1 MPIFSDLSLYYCGS
15 STSFSPSFYSNHIS
29 SFGSPSTSY
38 APRGGIF
45 SGFSSGLST
54 LNSPPRLLP
63 MSPRVNKYSPLLP
76 TISETTPLSAYPRRP
91 LPRISSPRVVP
102 AYRPPRPINID
113 TADIDVTTPRKRTD
127 RVLKDRDN
135 PQQGTIKRER
145 TVVRIRTKR
154 LKENPELVQNRRKTP
169 GEKLVEK
176 FLIKDKAAEE
186 AKRKKLEEEASS
198 LKHVYRD
205 GALVK
210 VEAENSTPSRRQDA
224 QSDEGL
230 IGFDEPEEKLAKE
243 QVPGEEEQDALK
255 VTQSEALDI
264 LLSETECETVAP
276 TPSKTRVSVK
286 DKENRS
292 NTIKKR
298 PKKRGKECT
307 IKTVESKVAEVTQKP
322 VEKSLLQRRNTVK
335 NLRRNSHDIKPL
347 ALVVNE
353 NETSI
358 LSTSTGPLPNLA
370 SSRTSLPTEST
381 SSTPVD
387 STSST
392 PVSSASITPPLDF
405 LSDINSVPLKVIKS
419 VVPESDCL
427 QRDTSLFKV
436 NDSDCKSKPNIYN
449 MLSVEASVE
458 NAGDLLK
465 KMPLKF
471 IVDEIKVE
479 ETPKSP
485 KSPKSFR
492 YEVTVEEIPD
502 THLPFQKQGS
512 DSQSK
517 FFNENGVY
525 IDRDATYV
533 EVKNE
538 LKQAGNAMQCDSC
551 LIYNNKEETE
561 NNCGGILS
569 GKTVGIIPKGP
580 THSETVSEV
589 EISLSNLGED
599 NTRQADAVSF
609 SSGNSSNEKGEN
621 REVLM
626 SSEISNI
633 PSVPPTFSKQGTD
646 EGSKLPEAELKSEE
660 LFSLLPKEESKTLPI
675 EKKLKKFENFKDKPL
690 TNKLIINREE
700 TAALK
705 VKDIHRTEKDI
716 CGKKLVDSSKTA
728 EKNSSRQ
735 IFENMLAVDQRNDRP
750 DIPAWKKALLAKT
763 QADSASKLQDSV
775 GLQHKTNNLKSS
787 PISPS
792 PNKVDSV
799 VSSSNTMTETN
810 LKTCVDLPDK
820 EAVTVS
826 KETKTTANSIS
837 TIGCTES
844 SKLKTTEQ
852 QEIVETKSVVS
863 DTVCGNSTPDKT
875 DPQLDK
881 SELREML
888 DIEVGEKHKTDE
900 KVSTGQE
907 VKPSEEDIENE
918 MKVPASKGQASAVK
932 KEVVENKLKCDE
944 LLSAGKAMS
953 AKTQFENVKLNCTEI
968 SPIGV
973 TKATETQLKDSKL
986 KPAKA
991 MFDEMK
997 PAKMKV
1003 TDRKLKPPASSEQ
1016 SSPAMNVTE
1025 GKTKSSA
1032 LVKLGTPEMKPL
1044 DIKVKSV
1051 ETSPVE
1057 GKAHITESATS
1068 EVNFVTEIT
1077 VATEVKS
1084 VDKKIIPVA
1093 GPPVENMKS
1102 TGTEISSAKEPKEP
1116 ESREIL
1122 NHSLET
1128 PSSSSPPL
1136 TSVETR
1142 AVDKLESV
1150 ETKPKPL
1157 SVGNET
1163 ELEKTKPPEK
1173 KDTPVETKVLGHPEF
1188 CETLEVEKVKPGV
1201 TSVSEEEKSAGDA
1214 VVVEPKLTESEGNA
1228 EINPVVSVQEETS
1241 SEAETDSEEE
1251 TESETDSDDGERV
1264 TRPSHQAS
1272 TSSSEDSGFDS
1283 LPTSVPGSPAYN
1295 KGPNS
1300 KGTHPIF

>member
-1 MPIFSDLSLYYCGS
+1 
-15 STSFSPSFYSNHIS
+15 
-29 SFGSPSTSY
+29 
-38 APRGGIF
+38 
-45 SGFSSGLST
+45 
-54 LNSPPRLLP
+54 
-63 MSPRVNKYSPLLP
+63 
-76 TISETTPLSAYPRRP
+76 
-91 LPRISSPRVVP
+91 
-102 AYRPPRPINID
+102 
-113 TADIDVTTPRKRTD
+113 
-127 RVLKDRDN
+127 
-135 PQQGTIKRER
+135 
-145 TVVRIRTKR
+145 VVRIRTKR

-205 GALVK
+205 CAVVK
-210 VEAENSTPSRRQDA
+210 VETGNSAPPRRQDA

-230 IGFDEPEEKLAKE
+230 IDFDETEEKLAKE

-286 DKENRS
+286 DKENKS

-298 PKKRGKECT
+298 PKKRDKECT
-307 IKTVESKVAEVTQKP
+307 VKTVDSKVAEVTQKP

-347 ALVVNE
+347 ELVVNE

-358 LSTSTGPLPNLA
+358 LSTSTGPLPNPA

-381 SSTPVD
+381 TSSPGD

-405 LSDINSVPLKVIKS
+405 VSDIKSVPLKVIKS

-427 QRDTSLFKV
+427 QRDTSLFKAT
-436 NDSDCKSKPNIYN
+436 DSDCKSKPNIYN
-449 MLSVEASVE
+449 TLSVEASVE
-458 NAGDLLK
+458 NAGDLFK

-471 IVDEIKVE
+471 VVDEIKVE

-533 EVKNE
+533 EVKNG
-538 LKQAGNAMQCDSC
+538 LKQAGNAMQCDSS
-551 LIYNNKEETE
+551 LICTHKEETE
-561 NNCGGILS
+561 NNCGGILL

-580 THSETVSEV
+580 AHSETVSQVEV
-589 EISLSNLGED
+589 SHSNVCED
-599 NTRQADAVSF
+599 NTRQVDAVSF
-609 SSGNSSNEKGEN
+609 TSGKSSNEKGEN
-621 REVLM
+621 REMLT

-633 PSVPPTFSKQGTD
+633 PSVSPTFSKQGID

-675 EKKLKKFENFKDKPL
+675 QKKLKKFENLNDKL
-690 TNKLIINREE
+690 FTNKLINREE

-705 VKDIHRTEKDI
+705 VKDIHRTDKDI
-716 CGKKLVDSSKTA
+716 CGKKLVESSKTA

-735 IFENMLAVDQRNDRP
+735 IFENMLAMDQRNDRP
-750 DIPAWKKALLAKT
+750 DIPAWKKALIAKT

-799 VSSSNTMTETN
+799 VSSSNTLTETN

-820 EAVTVS
+820 ETVTVS
-826 KETKTTANSIS
+826 QEINTTANSMS

-863 DTVCGNSTPDKT
+863 DTVCGNSTPNKT
-875 DPQLDK
+875 DLQLDQ
-881 SELREML
+881 SEPGEML
-888 DIEVGEKHKTDE
+888 DIEVTEKHKSD
-900 KVSTGQE
+900 KKCSTGQE
-907 VKPSEEDIENE
+907 IKPSEEADIEKE

-932 KEVVENKLKCDE
+932 TEVMENKLICDE
-944 LLSAGKAMS
+944 LLSAGKAKS
-953 AKTQFENVKLNCTEI
+953 AKTQSENVKMNCTEI
-968 SPIGV
+968 SPIGL

-991 MFDEMK
+991 MFADEMK
-997 PAKMKV
+997 PTKMKA

-1016 SSPAMNVTE
+1016 SSPAMNVTD
-1025 GKTKSSA
+1025 GKMKSSA
-1032 LVKLGTPEMKPL
+1032 LLKLGTPEMKPL
-1044 DIKVKSV
+1044 DIKEKSV
-1051 ETSPVE
+1051 EISPVE
-1057 GKAHITESATS
+1057 GKAHIKESATN

-1102 TGTEISSAKEPKEP
+1102 TGIEISSAKEPKEP

-1128 PSSSSPPL
+1128 PSSSSSPPPPPL
-1136 TSVETR
+1136 TSIETR
-1142 AVDKLESV
+1142 PVDKSESV
-1150 ETKPKPL
+1150 QTKPKPL

-1173 KDTPVETKVLGHPEF
+1173 KETPVETKVLGHPEF
-1188 CETLEVEKVKPGV
+1188 CETLAAEKVKPGV
-1201 TSVSEEEKSAGDA
+1201 TSASEEEKSAGDA
-1214 VVVEPKLTESEGNA
+1214 VVVGPKLTESEGNA
-1228 EINPVVSVQEETS
+1228 ETNPVASVQEETS
-1241 SEAETDSEEE
+1241 SEAETDSEED
-1251 TESETDSDDGERV
+1251 TGSETDSDDGERV

-1300 KGTHPIF
+1300 KGTHPFF

>member
-15 STSFSPSFYSNHIS
+15 STSFSPSFYSNQIS
-29 SFGSPSTSY
+29 SFTSPSTSY
-38 APRGGIF
+38 ASRGGIF
-45 SGFSSGLST
+45 SGFSGGLSA

-63 MSPRVNKYSPLLP
+63 MSTRVNKYSPLLP

-102 AYRPPRPINID
+102 AYRPPRPVNID

-127 RVLKDRDN
+127 RVLIDRDS
-135 PQQGTIKRER
+135 PQKCTIKRER
-145 TVVRIRTKR
+145 TVVRIHTKR

-205 GALVK
+205 NALVK
-210 VEAENSTPSRRQDA
+210 VEAGNSTPPRRQDA
-224 QSDEGL
+224 QGDEGL
-230 IGFDEPEEKLAKE
+230 IDFNEHEKTLGEK

-264 LLSETECETVAP
+264 LLSETECETVPP
-276 TPSKTRVSVK
+276 TPSKKRVSVK
-286 DKENRS
+286 DKENNS
-292 NTIKKR
+292 NTITKR

-307 IKTVESKVAEVTQKP
+307 GKTVDSKVAEVTQKP

-335 NLRRNSHDIKPL
+335 NLRRNSHDVEPL
-347 ALVVNE
+347 SLVINGK
-353 NETSI
+353 ETSF
-358 LSTSTGPLPNLA
+358 LPTSTGPLPNPA

-381 SSTPVD
+381 TSTPVNSTSSTPVN

-405 LSDINSVPLKVIKS
+405 VSDIKSVPLEVTKS

-427 QRDTSLFKV
+427 QRDTSLFKAKE
-436 NDSDCKSKPNIYN
+436 SDCKFKPNIYN
-449 MLSVEASVE
+449 KLSVEASVE
-458 NAGDLLK
+458 NAGDLFK

-471 IVDEIKVE
+471 VVDEIKVE
-479 ETPKSP
+479 EIPKSP

-492 YEVTVEEIPD
+492 YEVTVEEIPGKN
-502 THLPFQKQGS
+502 LPFQKQGS
-512 DSQSK
+512 DSQSE

-525 IDRDATYV
+525 MDRDATYV

-538 LKQAGNAMQCDSC
+538 LKQAGNAMQCDSS
-551 LIYNNKEETE
+551 LIYTHKEETE
-561 NNCGGILS
+561 SKCGEILAR
-569 GKTVGIIPKGP
+569 KTVGIIPTEP
-580 THSETVSEV
+580 THSETVSQVEV
-589 EISLSNLGED
+589 SLSNVGED
-599 NTRQADAVSF
+599 NTRQVDAVSF

-621 REVLM
+621 RKILI

-633 PSVPPTFSKQGTD
+633 PRVSPTFSKQDTD
-646 EGSKLPEAELKSEE
+646 GGSKLPEGELKSEE

-675 EKKLKKFENFKDKPL
+675 EKKLKKYENLKDKPL
-690 TNKLIINREE
+690 TNKFINREE
-700 TAALK
+700 TEALK
-705 VKDIHRTEKDI
+705 VKDTHRTEKDI
-716 CGKKLVDSSKTA
+716 SSKKLVESSKTA

-735 IFENMLAVDQRNDRP
+735 IFENMLAMDQRNDRP
-750 DIPAWKKALLAKT
+750 DIPAWKKALIAKT
-763 QADSASKLQDSV
+763 QADNASKLQDTV
-775 GLQHKTNNLKSS
+775 GLQHKTNNLKLS

-799 VSSSNTMTETN
+799 VSSSNTSTETN
-810 LKTCVDLPDK
+810 LKTCVDLPGK
-820 EAVTVS
+820 EAVTIS
-826 KETKTTANSIS
+826 QETKTTANSMS
-837 TIGCTES
+837 TISCSES
-844 SKLKTTEQ
+844 SKHKATER
-852 QEIVETKSVVS
+852 QETVETKSATS
-863 DTVCGNSTPDKT
+863 DNVCGNSTPDKT

-881 SELREML
+881 AEPGGML
-888 DIEVGEKHKTDE
+888 DIEVNEKHKGDE
-900 KVSTGQE
+900 KFSTGRE
-907 VKPSEEDIENE
+907 IKPSEEADIENE
-918 MKVPASKGQASAVK
+918 IKVSTDLNANKGQASAV
-932 KEVVENKLKCDE
+932 
-944 LLSAGKAMS
+944 
-953 AKTQFENVKLNCTEI
+953 KTQFENVKLNNTEI
-968 SPIGV
+968 SLIGI

-991 MFDEMK
+991 IFVDEMK
-997 PAKMKV
+997 PAKTKV
-1003 TDRKLKPPASSEQ
+1003 TDIIFKPPTSSEE

-1051 ETSPVE
+1051 ETSHVE
-1057 GKAHITESATS
+1057 GKAHITESAAN
-1068 EVNFVTEIT
+1068 EVNFVREIT

-1093 GPPVENMKS
+1093 GSPVENTKS
-1102 TGTEISSAKEPKEP
+1102 SETEISSAKEP

-1128 PSSSSPPL
+1128 PSSSPPPL
-1136 TSVETR
+1136 TSIETR
-1142 AVDKLESV
+1142 AVDKSECV
-1150 ETKPKPL
+1150 ETTPKLL

-1163 ELEKTKPPEK
+1163 ELEKTKPPEN

-1188 CETLEVEKVKPGV
+1188 CETLAVEKEKHDV

-1214 VVVEPKLTESEGNA
+1214 LVVGPKLTESGGNA
-1228 EINPVVSVQEETS
+1228 ETNPVVSVQEETS

-1251 TESETDSDDGERV
+1251 TDSETDSDEGERV
-1264 TRPSHQAS
+1264 TRPSHQTS

>member
-1 MPIFSDLSLYYCGS
+1 
-15 STSFSPSFYSNHIS
+15 
-29 SFGSPSTSY
+29 
-38 APRGGIF
+38 
-45 SGFSSGLST
+45 
-54 LNSPPRLLP
+54 

-127 RVLKDRDN
+127 RILIDRDN
-135 PQQGTIKRER
+135 PQQGTIKRGR

-198 LKHVYRD
+198 LKHVYRY
-205 GALVK
+205 GALLK
-210 VEAENSTPSRRQDA
+210 VEAGNSTPPRRQDA
-224 QSDEGL
+224 RSDEGL
-230 IGFDEPEEKLAKE
+230 IDFDVPEEKLAKE
-243 QVPGEEEQDALK
+243 QVHGEEEQDALK

-264 LLSETECETVAP
+264 LLSETECETVAL
-276 TPSKTRVSVK
+276 TPSKTRVSVE
-286 DKENRS
+286 DKENKS

-307 IKTVESKVAEVTQKP
+307 VKTVDSKVAEVTQKP

-347 ALVVNE
+347 DLVVNE

-358 LSTSTGPLPNLA
+358 LSTSTGPLPNPA

-381 SSTPVD
+381 TSTPGD
-387 STSST
+387 SGSST
-392 PVSSASITPPLDF
+392 PVSSAPVTPPLDF
-405 LSDINSVPLKVIKS
+405 VSDIKSVPLKVIKS
-419 VVPESDCL
+419 VVPEPECL
-427 QRDTSLFKV
+427 QRDTTLFTA
-436 NDSDCKSKPNIYN
+436 NDSDCESKPNIYN

-458 NAGDLLK
+458 NAGDLFK

-471 IVDEIKVE
+471 VVDEIKVE

-512 DSQSK
+512 DSQSE

-525 IDRDATYV
+525 IDRDATYI

-538 LKQAGNAMQCDSC
+538 VKQAGNAMQCDSS
-551 LIYNNKEETE
+551 LIYTHKEETE
-561 NNCGGILS
+561 NNCGGILL
-569 GKTVGIIPKGP
+569 GKTVGIIPKLP
-580 THSETVSEV
+580 THSETISQVEV
-589 EISLSNLGED
+589 SLSNVGED
-599 NTRQADAVSF
+599 NTRQVDAVSF
-609 SSGNSSNEKGEN
+609 SSGNSSNEKREN
-621 REVLM
+621 REMLM

-633 PSVPPTFSKQGTD
+633 PSVSPTFSKQGTD

-675 EKKLKKFENFKDKPL
+675 EKKLKRFENLKDNPL

-716 CGKKLVDSSKTA
+716 CSKKLAESSKTA
-728 EKNSSRQ
+728 EKNSSRH

-750 DIPAWKKALLAKT
+750 DIPAWKKALIAKT
-763 QADSASKLQDSV
+763 QADNASKLQDSV
-775 GLQHKTNNLKSS
+775 GLQHKINNLKSS

-799 VSSSNTMTETN
+799 VSSNNALTETN

-826 KETKTTANSIS
+826 QEIKAMANSMS
-837 TIGCTES
+837 TVDCTES

-852 QEIVETKSVVS
+852 QEIVETKSVVL
-863 DTVCGNSTPDKT
+863 DTVYENSTPDKT
-875 DPQLDK
+875 DPQLDQ
-881 SELREML
+881 SEPGELL
-888 DIEVGEKHKTDE
+888 DIEVIEKHKNDE
-900 KVSTGQE
+900 KFSTGQE
-907 VKPSEEDIENE
+907 IKLSEEADIENE
-918 MKVPASKGQASAVK
+918 MKVPASKGQESAAK
-932 KEVVENKLKCDE
+932 TEVVENKLKCDE
-944 LLSAGKAMS
+944 LLSAGKAKS

-968 SPIGV
+968 SPIGI

-991 MFDEMK
+991 VFADEMK

-1057 GKAHITESATS
+1057 GTAHITESAEN

-1077 VATEVKS
+1077 VTTEVKS

-1093 GPPVENMKS
+1093 GSPVENMKS
-1102 TGTEISSAKEPKEP
+1102 AGTKISSAKEPKEP
-1116 ESREIL
+1116 ESREIF
-1122 NHSLET
+1122 NHSHET
-1128 PSSSSPPL
+1128 PSSSSSSPPPPL
-1136 TSVETR
+1136 TSIETR
-1142 AVDKLESV
+1142 AVDKSESV

-1157 SVGNET
+1157 SVGDEI

-1188 CETLEVEKVKPGV
+1188 CETSAIEKVKSGV

-1214 VVVEPKLTESEGNA
+1214 VVVGPKLAESEGNA
-1228 EINPVVSVQEETS
+1228 ETNPVVSVQEETS

-1251 TESETDSDDGERV
+1251 TESESDSDDGERV

-1283 LPTSVPGSPAYN
+1283 LPNSVPGSPAYN

>member
-1 MPIFSDLSLYYCGS
+1 M
-15 STSFSPSFYSNHIS
+15 
-29 SFGSPSTSY
+29 PSTSY

-63 MSPRVNKYSPLLP
+63 MSPRINKYSPLLP

-127 RVLKDRDN
+127 RVLRDRDN

-145 TVVRIRTKR
+145 TVVRIHTKR

-176 FLIKDKAAEE
+176 FLIKDKAAEA

-198 LKHVYRD
+198 FKRVYRD
-205 GALVK
+205 SALVK
-210 VEAENSTPSRRQDA
+210 VEAGNSAPPGRQDA
-224 QSDEGL
+224 QGDEGL
-230 IGFDEPEEKLAKE
+230 IDFDEPEETLAKE
-243 QVPGEEEQDALK
+243 QVPGKEEQDAVK

-307 IKTVESKVAEVTQKP
+307 VKTVDSKVAEVTQKP

-347 ALVVNE
+347 ALVTNE
-353 NETSI
+353 KETSI
-358 LSTSTGPLPNLA
+358 LSTSTGPLPNPD

-381 SSTPVD
+381 TSTPVD

-392 PVSSASITPPLDF
+392 PVSSAPITPPLDF
-405 LSDINSVPLKVIKS
+405 VSDTKSEPLNVIKS

-427 QRDTSLFKV
+427 QRDTSLFKAK
-436 NDSDCKSKPNIYN
+436 DSDCISKPNIYN
-449 MLSVEASVE
+449 ILSAEASVE
-458 NAGDLLK
+458 NAGDLFK

-471 IVDEIKVE
+471 VVDEIKVE

-502 THLPFQKQGS
+502 KYLPFQKQGS
-512 DSQSK
+512 DGQSE

-525 IDRDATYV
+525 MDRDATHV

-538 LKQAGNAMQCDSC
+538 LKQAGNAMQRDSS
-551 LIYNNKEETE
+551 LIYTHKEETE
-561 NNCGGILS
+561 NNCGGILL

-580 THSETVSEV
+580 TQSETVSQVEV
-589 EISLSNLGED
+589 SLSNVGED
-599 NTRQADAVSF
+599 NTRQVDAVSF

-621 REVLM
+621 REMLM

-633 PSVPPTFSKQGTD
+633 PSVSPTVSKQDTD
-646 EGSKLPEAELKSEE
+646 EGSRLPEAELKSEE
-660 LFSLLPKEESKTLPI
+660 FFSVLPKEESKTLPI
-675 EKKLKKFENFKDKPL
+675 EKKLKKFENLKDKPL

-705 VKDIHRTEKDI
+705 VKDAHRTEKDI
-716 CGKKLVDSSKTA
+716 CSKKLVESSKTA

-735 IFENMLAVDQRNDRP
+735 IFENMLAVDQRSDRP
-750 DIPAWKKALLAKT
+750 DIPAWKKALIAKT
-763 QADSASKLQDSV
+763 QADNASKLQESV
-775 GLQHKTNNLKSS
+775 GLQHKTSNLKLS

-799 VSSSNTMTETN
+799 ESSSNTLTETN
-810 LKTCVDLPDK
+810 LKTCVDLPNK
-820 EAVTVS
+820 EAATVS
-826 KETKTTANSIS
+826 QEIKTTANSMS
-837 TIGCTES
+837 TISCSES
-844 SKLKTTEQ
+844 SNLKITEQ

-863 DTVCGNSTPDKT
+863 DTVCGNSTTDKT

-881 SELREML
+881 SEPGEML
-888 DIEVGEKHKTDE
+888 DIEVTEKHKADE
-900 KVSTGQE
+900 TFSTGQE
-907 VKPSEEDIENE
+907 IKPSEEADIENE
-918 MKVPASKGQASAVK
+918 MKVPADLYANNGQASAVK
-932 KEVVENKLKCDE
+932 TEVVENKLKCDE
-944 LLSAGKAMS
+944 LLSAGKAKS
-953 AKTQFENVKLNCTEI
+953 AKTQFENVKLNCTDI

-973 TKATETQLKDSKL
+973 TNATETQLKDRKL

-991 MFDEMK
+991 IFADEMK

-1025 GKTKSSA
+1025 DRTKSSA

-1057 GKAHITESATS
+1057 GKAHIPESAAN

-1077 VATEVKS
+1077 AATEVKS

-1093 GPPVENMKS
+1093 GSPVENMKS
-1102 TGTEISSAKEPKEP
+1102 TETEISSAKEPKEP

-1122 NHSLET
+1122 NHSLE
-1128 PSSSSPPL
+1128 PPSLSSSSPL
-1136 TSVETR
+1136 TSIETR
-1142 AVDKLESV
+1142 AVDKSESV
-1150 ETKPKPL
+1150 ETTPKPL

-1163 ELEKTKPPEK
+1163 QLEKRKHAEK
-1173 KDTPVETKVLGHPEF
+1173 KDNPVETKVLGHPEF
-1188 CETLEVEKVKPGV
+1188 CETLAVEKEKPGV
-1201 TSVSEEEKSAGDA
+1201 TSISEEEKSAGDA
-1214 VVVEPKLTESEGNA
+1214 VVVGPKLTESEGNA
-1228 EINPVVSVQEETS
+1228 ETNPVVSVQEETS

-1272 TSSSEDSGFDS
+1272 NSSSEDSGFDS
-1283 LPTSVPGSPAYN
+1283 LPTSVPGSLAYN
-1295 KGPNS
+1295 KGPNN
-1300 KGTHPIF
+1300 KGTHLIF